1 MVSARLQVAISL
13 LSLLLFANLPP
24 AAGAAGDHQAKLQ
37 QAVDLMQQAE
47 KLLVDDTPQA
57 LGKLKEARQ
66 LFKQL
71 QQDLAGPLAAIYLT
85 PPQLEQEAA
94 NTRVAEDLY
103 HTGKRLETTAREK
116 QERSRQL
123 LAQGNKTA
131 ASNLADEAENELKL
145 ALQNYCRAELYS
157 LKNQQLVFETVLKQ
171 TK

>member
-1 MVSARLQVAISL
+1 MVSARMQAAIAL
-13 LSLLLFANLPP
+13 LSILFCSSLTLTVE
-24 AAGAAGDHQAKLQ
+24 AAGDHQAKLQ
-37 QAVDLMQQAE
+37 QAVVLMQQAE

-71 QQDLAGPLAAIYLT
+71 QQDLAGPLTTIYLT

-94 NTRVAEDLY
+94 NNRVAEDLY
-103 HTGKRLETTAREK
+103 HTGKRLEAAAQEK
-116 QERSRQL
+116 QERARQL

-131 ASNLADEAENELKL
+131 ATNLADEAENELKL
-145 ALQNYCRAELYS
+145 AFQNYCRAELYS